1 MHPHART
8 GAALA
13 MLLLSTAALAARPIP
28 QVAGPAPGT
37 PVAGGGS
44 TPLLPAGT
52 GADPG
57 ASAGGSA
64 PGSIPSAGTTPAGE
78 TMSAFAQWW
87 GPLRGNLP
95 ERIRGVCTT
104 LQGTQELAA
113 WCARYHGPEAT
124 SFDVES
130 LLDSDALVLATYFTT
145 RQPLIQALDELA
157 SALNAV
163 RLSKST
169 PLGQQDALAAT
180 QGVLDLARSKLAL
193 NSGVE
198 TTASLTG
205 ALPGLELSAFLD
217 TLFQGL
223 AQALQA
229 RAEAEAVLYVLLEF
243 DEKICSRE
251 VKDTWGQPQ
260 GHIRDWLPSTCTA
273 AHNNVFASSLG
284 TGGSATLALLRKT
297 VEEDLRGIP
306 SHMAFEVVA
315 QAEGGKY
322 ARAAPPVREMVDGMV
337 SGVHPVR
344 ALDTLSR
351 RLEALPLEQE
361 TPEDVARLYTRL
373 ACVSGL
379 PASFTRYAELVE
391 DANRGL
397 VPQMD
402 SRARGLAVMLLS
414 LQRESCGWVYAP
426 VASQSRL
433 KVWTAL
439 APPLSESAEGV
450 ANVSA
455 DLRHLVVRAR
465 GLGETSRTEGA
476 GEVAEATRLL
486 AQEGVSALDAADVA
500 LDGLIRFNRLLGG
513 LKPEAGPQVADN
525 QKALLEARTF
535 LLASRDM
542 LRMVVA
548 AIARD
553 LSTVY
558 QLLLEHQAVASTS
571 SRYSEEDASLCMKE
585 AAWKAP
591 AATDPEAAASKWR
604 CERRPC
610 ICLPSDFAK
619 YGGLLVALANAKDAQ
634 EVKAVVLASATPV
647 GSWRWRSDADV
658 HHFVSV
664 GGMLGFGA
672 AYSLDG
678 PRADRVT
685 PRLLVPVGLDY
696 QLGRA
701 GLTWSAFFQ
710 VLDLAGYTH
719 FVGVEGRKSPRV
731 MEAVSPGLW
740 LKGLIPSTPV
750 ALSVGAAY
758 DIDAGGVT
766 PSPSWRFSAGV
777 SIDTP
782 LFILYRN

>member
-1 MHPHART
+1 MHPQART

-13 MLLLSTAALAARPIP
+13 VLLLSTATLAAARPIP
-28 QVAGPAPGT
+28 QVASPLPGAPL
-37 PVAGGGS
+37 PGGA
-44 TPLLPAGT
+44 TPLPTADT
-52 GADPG
+52 GASPG
-57 ASAGGSA
+57 ASAGGSSQL
-64 PGSIPSAGTTPAGE
+64 PTAGLLPADDG
-78 TMSAFAQWW
+78 MSAFAQWW

-95 ERIRGVCTT
+95 ERIRAVCTT
-104 LQGTQELAA
+104 LQGAPEIAA
-113 WCARYHGPEAT
+113 WCTRYHGPNAT

-130 LLDSDALVLATYFTT
+130 LLDSDALVLATYFGA
-145 RQPLIQALDELA
+145 RQPLTQALEDLGTA
-157 SALNAV
+157 VNAV
-163 RLSKST
+163 RLSKSA
-169 PLGQQDALAAT
+169 PQGQQDTLAAT
-180 QGVLDLARSKLAL
+180 QGVLELARSRLAL
-193 NSGVE
+193 NAGVE

-205 ALPGLELSAFLD
+205 ALPGLELGAFLD
-217 TLFQGL
+217 QLFQGL

-243 DEKICSRE
+243 DERVCSRE
-251 VKDTWGQPQ
+251 VKDTWGQPR

-284 TGGSATLALLRKT
+284 TGGAATLALLRKT
-297 VEEDLRGIP
+297 VETDLRGIP
-306 SHMAFEVVA
+306 AHMAFEVVS
-315 QAEGGKY
+315 QVEGGRY
-322 ARAAPPVREMVDGMV
+322 ARAAPPVKEMIDGMV

-361 TPEDVARLYTRL
+361 TPEAVARVYTRF

-379 PASFTRYAELVE
+379 PASFTRYTELVD

-397 VPQMD
+397 VPRMD
-402 SRARGLAVMLLS
+402 SRARGLAVLLLS
-414 LQRESCGWVYAP
+414 LQRESCGWVFAP

-433 KVWTAL
+433 KVWAAI

-450 ANVSA
+450 ASVSA
-455 DLRHLVVRAR
+455 DLRQLVVRAR
-465 GLGETSRTEGA
+465 GGGEASSMGGA

-500 LDGLIRFNRLLGG
+500 LDGLIRLNRLLGAW
-513 LKPEAGPQVADN
+513 KPEAGPQVEDN
-525 QKALLEARTF
+525 QKALLESRVL
-535 LLASRDM
+535 LLATRDM

-558 QLLLEHQAVASTS
+558 QLLLEHQAVS
-571 SRYSEEDASLCMKE
+571 SKTVRYGEEDASRCVQAE
-585 AAWKAP
+585 AWKAP
-591 AATDPEAAASKWR
+591 AVTDPEARTSEWR

-610 ICLPSDFAK
+610 ICLPSGFAK
-619 YGGLLVALANAKDAQ
+619 YGGLLVALANAKDPQ

-647 GSWRWRSDADV
+647 GSWRWRSDPDV
-658 HHFVSV
+658 HHFVSL
-664 GGMLGFGA
+664 GGMVGFGG

-678 PRADRVT
+678 PHADRVT

-710 VLDLAGYTH
+710 VIDLAGYTH
-719 FVGVEGRKSPRV
+719 FVGVDDRKSPRV
-731 MEAVSPGLW
+731 MEAVSPGVW
-740 LKGLIPSTPV
+740 LKGLIPRTPV

-758 DIDAGGVT
+758 DIDAGGVSA
-766 PSPSWRFSAGV
+766 SPSWRFSAGV

-782 LFILYRN
+782 LFLLYRN

>member
-1 MHPHART
+1 MHPHARN
-8 GAALA
+8 GAVLA
-13 MLLLSTAALAARPIP
+13 MLLFSTTTLAAGRPIP
-28 QVAGPAPGT
+28 QVAGPLPGA
-37 PVAGGGS
+37 PVAGGA
-44 TPLLPAGT
+44 TPLPAADMGT
-52 GADPG
+52 GSGTSASG
-57 ASAGGSA
+57 ASQAPLPTAGG
-64 PGSIPSAGTTPAGE
+64 TPTGD
-78 TMSAFAQWW
+78 TMSTFAQWW

-104 LQGTQELAA
+104 LQGTPEIAA
-113 WCARYHGPEAT
+113 WCARYQGPNAT
-124 SFDVES
+124 SFDVAS
-130 LLDSDALVLATYFTT
+130 LLESDALVLATYLSA
-145 RQPLIQALDELA
+145 RQPLVQALDELGTA
-157 SALNAV
+157 VNAV
-163 RLSKST
+163 RLSKAA
-169 PLGQQDALAAT
+169 PQGQQDTLAAT
-180 QGVLDLARSKLAL
+180 QGALELARSKLAL
-193 NSGVE
+193 NAGVE
-198 TTASLTG
+198 ATASLAG

-217 TLFQGL
+217 QLFQGL
-223 AQALQA
+223 AQALQE

-243 DEKICSRE
+243 DEKVCSRA
-251 VKDTWGQPQ
+251 VSDTWGHPQ
-260 GHIRDWLPSTCTA
+260 GQIRDWLPSTCTA
-273 AHNNVFASSLG
+273 AHDHVFASSLG
-284 TGGSATLALLRKT
+284 TGGAATLALLRKT
-297 VEEDLRGIP
+297 VEEDLRSIP
-306 SHMAFEVVA
+306 SRLAFEAVS
-315 QAEGGKY
+315 QAESGRY

-337 SGVHPVR
+337 GGVHPVR

-351 RLEALPLEQE
+351 RLESLPLEQE
-361 TPEDVARLYTRL
+361 TPEDVARVYTRL

-379 PASFTRYAELVE
+379 PASFTRYAELVD

-402 SRARGLAVMLLS
+402 SRARGLAVMLLA

-433 KVWTAL
+433 KVWAAL

-450 ANVSA
+450 ATVSV
-455 DLRHLVVRAR
+455 DLRQLVARAR
-465 GLGETSRTEGA
+465 ELGEASRTGGA
-476 GEVAEATRLL
+476 GEITEATRLL

-500 LDGLIRFNRLLGG
+500 LDGLVRFNRLLGAWR
-513 LKPEAGPQVADN
+513 PEAGPQVADN

-535 LLASRDM
+535 LLASRDV

-571 SRYSEEDASLCMKE
+571 SQYSEKDASDCVKE

-591 AATDPEAAASKWR
+591 AATDPEAAGSKWR

-610 ICLPSDFAK
+610 ICLPSGFAK

-647 GSWRWRSDADV
+647 GSWRWRSDPDV
-658 HHFVSV
+658 HHFVSL
-664 GGMLGFGA
+664 GGMVGFGG
-672 AYSLDG
+672 AYSLAG

-696 QLGRA
+696 QLGGA

-710 VLDLAGYTH
+710 VIDLAGYTH
-719 FVGVEGRKSPRV
+719 FVGVEDRKSPRV

-740 LKGLIPSTPV
+740 LRGLIPSTPV

-766 PSPSWRFSAGV
+766 PGPSWRFSAGV

-782 LFILYRN
+782 LYLLYRN